1 MSPQERIK
9 ILREVPKDSWV
20 VFSEDE
26 TKFLGYGSTYE
37 EAVMEA
43 EKQGESEPVVVKT
56 PENWIERILSS

>member
-9 ILREVPKDSWV
+9 ILQEVPKDSWV

-26 TKFLGYGSTYE
+26 SKFLGYGSTYE
-37 EAVMEA
+37 EAVMKA